1 MGNERS
7 FDRLYRS
14 HRRAVYGSVLRDVRD
29 PDEAE
34 DVTQVAFLN
43 AFRAIS
49 RGDEPERPR
58 AWLITIARNVVRRRA
73 RLRASSPQ
81 EVELDPD
88 IALALDDVESSTAD
102 DICAALRLL
111 PENQRHAIA
120 LREIQG
126 RSYAEIAETMD
137 LSLAAVEALIFRGRR
152 ALAAELELLERA
164 PVVQRQRRRG
174 LLALPLPG
182 FAKLGELGFSFGR
195 AGAACAV
202 GCTVMVTLPLGSGGT
217 DSAVATPGNARP
229 AVVVAQARP
238 APALPPQSAA
248 PAVQKKKSKAGGAAA
263 GGQASGGKSAA
274 NRGGTSGGSVAG
286 VELPQLPLPPVTV
299 PALPVEPPALPP
311 PPIQLPP
318 PPELPVTPEL
328 PPTPLL
334 TS

>member
-1 MGNERS
+1 MGHERS
-7 FDRLYRS
+7 FDRLYRR

-43 AFRAIS
+43 AFRAMS

-73 RLRASSPQ
+73 RLRASGPQ

-88 IALALDDVESSTAD
+88 LAIAPDDVESSTAA
-102 DICAALRLL
+102 DIYEALRGL

-126 RSYAEIAETMD
+126 RSYAEIAEALE
-137 LSLAAVEALIFRGRR
+137 LSVAAVETLIFRARR
-152 ALAAELELLERA
+152 SLAAELEFLDRT
-164 PVVQRQRRRG
+164 PVVQRREQRKRG

-182 FAKLGELGFSFGR
+182 FARLGELGLSFGR

-202 GCTVMVTLPLGSGGT
+202 GCTVIVTLPLGSGGT
-217 DSAVATPGNARP
+217 DRAAAAPEKARP
-229 AVVVAQARP
+229 AVSVAQARP
-238 APALPPQSAA
+238 AVAGPVERPVPHKEKKAKTAAKTGGPRGGAGSSAA
-248 PAVQKKKSKAGGAAA
+248 DGEGIE
-263 GGQASGGKSAA
+263 
-274 NRGGTSGGSVAG
+274 GGSVAG
-286 VELPQLPLPPVTV
+286 VQLPQLPLPPVTP

-318 PPELPVTPEL
+318 PIEL
-328 PPTPLL
+328 PPAPLL